1 MGNWIDKWNT
11 EESKQFL
18 LEVSLFLSKLG
29 GPLTKELTALV
40 EADDYVGLANY
51 QFDYSLPY
59 DVRDFFLAR
68 QVHAL
73 FQKQEWRDIG
83 LNPRKRAEDKFW
95 EMEKRCKETNTKID
109 NGQLSADVWRV
120 VTRARQKIRYILGSV
135 PSLDQLKI
143 SFGPGATTNVKGR
156 DASPRAKLNARLACS
171 KDMLPVVGDLLAEA
185 PLWTWHHSGLP
196 LVGWERA
203 ARSDKDLLM
212 YPSVEVH
219 PGKLSFVSK
228 DARSMRPIVIEPG
241 LNGMTQRAIG
251 AFMKKRMQLYAS
263 LDLTDQTRNQDL
275 ARKGSIDGSF
285 ATLDLSSASD
295 TVSWSVVRLLLPE
308 DWFDFLASYRTG
320 DISVSRGKDE
330 REVELEKFSSMGN
343 GYTFELESL
352 LFFSLAVAATEL
364 EFRCPIGSGRVDIP
378 PDFRWAA
385 STSRTDNWPDSFSS
399 VSVFGDDILCRTE
412 VYARLVGTLEELGF
426 IVNGEK
432 SFSTGP
438 FRESCGADWYKGEC
452 IRPFYGKKPWSERIL
467 YTFHNFAIRNCE
479 PELAAFLFAKTN
491 PSMRLFGPD
500 GYGDG
505 HLIGSYD
512 LRSNRKLK
520 RNGWGG
526 GFFDTYTLKPRRLKK
541 RYTSD
546 WVHPSYSVYTRAS
559 ERDYLDPDIVRGSKG
574 YAKVSL
580 YTLAPGV
587 FKPLITASLEAWD
600 EELS

>member
-1 MGNWIDKWNT
+1 MEVTLMGNWIDKWSE

-18 LEVSLFLSKLG
+18 LEVSLFISELG
-29 GPLTKELTALV
+29 GPLTKELAALV
-40 EADDYVGLANY
+40 VDDDYVGLANY
-51 QFDYSLPY
+51 QFDYNRP
-59 DVRDFFLAR
+59 VETRDLFLAR
-68 QVHAL
+68 QIHAL

-83 LNPRKRAEDKFW
+83 LNPRKRAEEKFW
-95 EMEKRCKETNTKID
+95 EMEKRCKEYNTSID
-109 NGQLSADVWRV
+109 AGQLSADSWRAI
-120 VTRARQKIRYILGSV
+120 TRARSIIQYVLGDV
-135 PSLDQLKI
+135 PTLNQLKI

-171 KDMLPVVGDLLAEA
+171 KDMILVVGDLLAEA

-196 LVGWERA
+196 LVGWEKLE
-203 ARSDKDLLM
+203 RSKDLLM
-212 YPSVEVH
+212 YPSVEIH
-219 PGKLSFVSK
+219 PGKLSFVQK
-228 DARSMRPIVIEPG
+228 DARSMRPIVVEPA
-241 LNGMTQRAIG
+241 LNGLAQRAVG
-251 AFMKKRMQLYAS
+251 SYMKRRMELFAS

-275 ARKGSIDGSF
+275 AKLGSIDGSF

-308 DWFDFLASYRTG
+308 DWFEFLANFRTG
-320 DISVSRGKDE
+320 DISVPGRMSEGS
-330 REVELEKFSSMGN
+330 VELEKFSSMGN

-364 EFRCPIGSGRVDIP
+364 EGNLNNGSPKRKLKGRY
-378 PDFRWAA
+378 
-385 STSRTDNWPDSFSS
+385 SGSFSM
-399 VSVFGDDILCRTE
+399 VSVFGDDIICRTE
-412 VYARLVGTLEELGF
+412 VYARLVAVLGELGF
-426 IVNGEK
+426 IVNDEK
-432 SFSTGP
+432 SFASGP

-467 YTFHNFAIRNCE
+467 YTFHNFAVRNCE
-479 PELAAFLFAKTN
+479 PELAAYLFAKTN
-491 PSMRLFGPD
+491 SSMRLIGPD

-526 GFFDTYTLKPRRLKK
+526 GFFDTYTLRPRRLKK
-541 RYTSD
+541 RYASD
-546 WVHPSYSVYTRAS
+546 WVHPCYSVYTRAS

-587 FKPLITASLEAWD
+587 FKPLINASFEAWD
-600 EELS
+600 EEL

>member
-1 MGNWIDKWNT
+1 MEVTLMSNWIEEWSV

-18 LEVSLFLSKLG
+18 LEVSQFISTLG
-29 GPLTKELTALV
+29 GPLTRELTALV
-40 EADDYVGLANY
+40 EKDDYVGLANY
-51 QFDYSLPY
+51 QFDYTRP
-59 DVRDFFLAR
+59 VETRDLFLAR

-95 EMEKRCKETNTKID
+95 EMEKRCKEFNQLID
-109 NGQLSADVWRV
+109 SGQLTAGAWAVI
-120 VTRARQKIRYILGSV
+120 TRARQKIRKILGEV
-135 PSLDQLKI
+135 PTLDQLKI

-156 DASPRAKLNARLACS
+156 EASPRAKLNARLACS
-171 KDMLPVVGDLLAEA
+171 RDMLPVVGDLLAEV
-185 PLWTWHHSGLP
+185 PMWTWHHSGLP
-196 LVGWERA
+196 PGGWEKL

-219 PGKLSFVSK
+219 PGKLSFVEK
-228 DARSMRPIVIEPG
+228 DARSMRPIVVEPI
-241 LNGMTQRAIG
+241 LNGLAQRAIG
-251 AFMKKRMQLYAS
+251 AYMKKRMSYFAA

-275 ARKGSIDGSF
+275 ACRGSIDGSF

-320 DISVSRGKDE
+320 DISIPGRKTEGSI
-330 REVELEKFSSMGN
+330 ELEKFSSMGN

-352 LFFSLAVAATEL
+352 LFFGLAVAATEL
-364 EFRCPIGSGRVDIP
+364 ENPPAIDFTMPQIVGGYCVCGS
-378 PDFRWAA
+378 
-385 STSRTDNWPDSFSS
+385 SSFM
-399 VSVFGDDILCRTE
+399 VSVYGDDIICRTE
-412 VYARLVGTLEELGF
+412 VYARLVGVLEELGF
-426 IVNGEK
+426 IVNNEK
-432 SFSTGP
+432 SFASGP
-438 FRESCGADWYKGEC
+438 FRESCGADWFKGEC
-452 IRPFYGKKPWSERIL
+452 IRPFYGKSPWSERVL

-479 PELAAFLFAKTN
+479 PELAAFLFARTN
-491 PSMRLFGPD
+491 SAMRLTGPD

-505 HLIGSYD
+505 HLIGSFD
-512 LRSNRKLK
+512 LRFNRKLR

-526 GFFDTYTLKPRRLKK
+526 GFFDTYTLTPRRLKK
-541 RYTSD
+541 RYASD
-546 WVHPSYSVYTRAS
+546 WVHPCYSVYTRAS

-587 FKPLITASLEAWD
+587 FKPLITASFEAWD
-600 EELS
+600 ERNLVTH